1 METRLGLTARDALL
15 GTGPALAHLDP
26 VASTDRSSFDARH
39 ASPMR
44 RLVDM
49 PALALETA
57 QSCTVLATGKILMLS
72 DRRRFAA
79 AAAPDRLPPIDGAAA
94 ILPVIMCGGSG
105 MRLWPA
111 SRESMPKQF
120 IPLLED
126 LSKFQVTAKRFSHP
140 AFTKPLVLA
149 SSDVR
154 FIVAEQLQAVGVE
167 ADIALE
173 PMRRDSAAAVAV
185 AACLAHRHGPETVA
199 LVVAADHLI
208 SDMDAFV
215 ASCIDAAV
223 GAREGYIMTL
233 GVAPTA
239 PATGYGY
246 IHPGSPIGET
256 GASRVERFVEKPDA
270 PTAARYIGQGYLWNS
285 GNFLFRADA
294 MIAELRA
301 HAPDVLSA
309 ARAAVDTAKSDLDFL
324 RLDADSFVRAPKISI
339 DYAVMERTAMA
350 GVLPVSFSWSDMGTW
365 SAIWEASKLDG
376 GGNALKGKVEVVETR
391 NSLVHSDGVL
401 TTVVGL
407 DDVVVVATPD
417 AVLVTSRGR
426 SDAVKDLVNKMKSG
440 RRPEA
445 DDHLLMYRPW
455 GSYQRID
462 IGPRFQ
468 VKRITVKPGHRLSLQ
483 KHFHRAEHWVVVRGT
498 AEVTIDD
505 QVILRH
511 ENEAAYL
518 PIGSV
523 HRLANPGK
531 IDLEMIEV
539 QVGSYTGE
547 DDIVR
552 FEDVYGR

>member
-1 METRLGLTARDALL
+1 MTDEFTADPSRDAAEVR
-15 GTGPALAHLDP
+15 G
-26 VASTDRSSFDARH
+26 VAS
-39 ASPMR
+39 
-44 RLVDM
+44 
-49 PALALETA
+49 
-57 QSCTVLATGKILMLS
+57 K
-72 DRRRFAA
+72 
-79 AAAPDRLPPIDGAAA
+79 

-105 MRLWPA
+105 TRLWPA

-126 LSKFQVTAKRFSHP
+126 LSNFQVTAKRFSHP
-140 AFTKPLVLA
+140 AFSKPLVLA
-149 SSDVR
+149 SNDVR

-167 ADIALE
+167 AEIALE

-185 AACLAHRHGPETVA
+185 AACLAERREPGTVA

-215 ASCIDAAV
+215 ESCIAAAA
-223 GAREGYIMTL
+223 GARAGFVMTL
-233 GVAPTA
+233 GVTPTA

-246 IHPGSPIGET
+246 IQPGDAIGGT
-256 GASRVERFVEKPDA
+256 TASRVERFVEKPDA
-270 PTAARYIGQGYLWNS
+270 ATAARYIDRGYLWNS
-285 GNFLFRADA
+285 GNFLFRSDVMA
-294 MIAELRA
+294 AELQA
-301 HAPDVLSA
+301 YAPEVLSA
-309 ARAAVDTAKSDLDFL
+309 ARAAVDAAKTDLDFL
-324 RLDADSFVRAPKISI
+324 RLDADEFAKAPKISI
-339 DYAVMERTAMA
+339 DYAVMERTARA
-350 GVLPVSFSWSDMGTW
+350 GVLPVAFSWSDIGTW
-365 SAIWEASKLDG
+365 DAIWDASTRDAS
-376 GGNALKGKVEVVETR
+376 GNALKGKVEVVATR
-391 NSLVHSDGVL
+391 NSLVHSEGVL

-417 AVLVTSRGR
+417 AVLVTSRAR
-426 SDAVKDLVNKMKSG
+426 SDAVKDLVGQMKAAK
-440 RRPEA
+440 RPEVE
-445 DDHLLMYRPW
+445 DHLLMYRPW

-462 IGPRFQ
+462 IGARFQ